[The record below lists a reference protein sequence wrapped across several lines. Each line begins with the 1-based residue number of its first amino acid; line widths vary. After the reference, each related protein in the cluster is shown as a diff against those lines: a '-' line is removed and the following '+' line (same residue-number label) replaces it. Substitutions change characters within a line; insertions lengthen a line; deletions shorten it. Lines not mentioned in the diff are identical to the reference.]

1 MTLSVGI
8 VDLLPYTNP
17 MKYIIL
23 ICLLSSYALAE
34 ETNGEKFKKTVN
46 TAATNIDAE
55 ARKVVKKG
63 KEVWND
69 NVKTPPPKKKVLK
82 D

>member
-1 MTLSVGI
+1 MR
-8 VDLLPYTNP
+8 Y
-17 MKYIIL
+17 L
-23 ICLLSSYALAE
+23 IFACLISTVSFAE

-55 ARKVVKKG
+55 ARKIVKKG

-69 NVKTPPPKKKVLK
+69 NSTKTPPPKKK
-82 D
+82 

>member
-1 MTLSVGI
+1 
-8 VDLLPYTNP
+8 
-17 MKYIIL
+17 MKYF
-23 ICLLSSYALAE
+23 LLFTLFTTFSFAE

-46 TAATNIDAE
+46 KAATNIDAE

-63 KEVWND
+63 KEVWNE
-69 NVKTPPPKKKVLK
+69 NIKTPPPKKDEKK

>member
-1 MTLSVGI
+1 MYAL
-8 VDLLPYTNP
+8 
-17 MKYIIL
+17 IL
-23 ICLLSSYALAE
+23 ILLSSSLAIAE

-69 NVKTPPPKKKVLK
+69 NVKTSAPKKK
-82 D
+82 